1 MQKNIRLSP
10 QRISSF
16 INFFYFVEF
25 KFLVNYIYV
34 IVVISKCQIAC
45 SLYNKSVV
53 IENKRKKVFEKKE
66 GEHEMLVICRI
77 FFNNEL
83 PYELLAT

>member
-10 QRISSF
+10 QRIFSF

-34 IVVISKCQIAC
+34 IAVISGCQIAC
-45 SLYNKSVV
+45 LLYNKNVV
-53 IENKRKKVFEKKE
+53 MENKRKKVFEKEE
-66 GEHEMLVICRI
+66 GEHEMLIICRI
-77 FFNNEL
+77 SFNNKL